1 MLLATSMKQ
10 PRALIGKIGLCLSL
24 SSLFSVWAQPPE
36 GKGSSRKERR
46 EQQERHAP
54 AREPQDRRPSQ
65 QSDHQRRNEP
75 PRRNEQQARTWQ
87 QQRGWVQKGG
97 WQGHDTW
104 QQARARN
111 WANEHRGWAQR
122 GGYGGYYIPQS
133 RFSLSFGSQH
143 VFRLRARPVIY
154 QRYPRFD
161 YGGYSFL
168 IVDPWPESWSDNWY
182 DSDDVYIDY
191 DDGYYLHNRRHA
203 GFRLAISIIL

>member
-1 MLLATSMKQ
+1 MMQ
-10 PRALIGKIGLCLSL
+10 PRALIGRIGLCLSL
-24 SSLFSVWAQPPE
+24 SCLFSVWAQPPE
-36 GKGSSRKERR
+36 GKGSPRKERR
-46 EQQERHAP
+46 EQ
-54 AREPQDRRPSQ
+54 QDRRPSQ

-75 PRRNEQQARTWQ
+75 PRRSEHQAKAWQ
-87 QQRGWVQKGG
+87 QKRGCQQGG

-122 GGYGGYYIPQS
+122 GGYGGYYIPQN

-168 IVDPWPESWSDNWY
+168 MVDPWPESWSDNWY
-182 DSDDVYIDY
+182 ESDDVYIDY
-191 DDGYYLHNRRHA
+191 DDGYYLHNRRHS